1 MLNGTKAVLS
11 GIRRTQLLHQHPA
24 AVPVWPCP
32 HVLLLHALGLNEAP
46 ACPSL
51 QLPAHSRRRTRRPL
65 NTLRSTT
72 RSCRTSM
79 LTTKTPPFHR
89 QTDGRT
95 EVEETAAVIPF
106 VSSQPKGHG
115 SKLNNTS
122 MPASV
127 TGRPSLEDNTRRN
140 SSVQSRPTLPLLS
153 GARPS
158 KSTPLGRQDTV
169 VAGSGTDETLPNI
182 PVFFARC
189 LPQRLATHLFST
201 SAGVKPDKAFM
212 EHRRLGTRFARV
224 HNIWGLVVGFV
235 IPGLYYGFNLG
246 YKYGVGSMMAAHVI
260 ASTLVVLLSA
270 MFVDLGTVYTFTSGC
285 AAYSY
290 AAFGGVA
297 ATIVGYAYLIEFLMA
312 TSSNNTFI
320 AILCSMLFGTA
331 DSFEPVYWAV
341 IVVFCVVLN
350 TRPQLYM
357 TVNAISTAFACVYL
371 VCLLC
376 IGASRLDY
384 SRVFHTVMADGSV
397 STAIFPYGIYGVF
410 NAIPFALYLY
420 IGFEVIPVA
429 AEETLAIETSMP
441 YSMWSST
448 GTLVTLGTLVVIITA
463 GMPPGVQALS
473 ASELPFVDSMSVI
486 FGITPGSTA
495 QKVLIASMIPGIAVP
510 MLNNFFGCSRYVYG
524 LARGGYLPTFLA
536 ITSKGNSTGHNRAP
550 VIALVVV
557 GCLVM
562 LASGNMQRMPRPAKS
577 AFGIPGA
584 VLVMIITGGSFGM
597 LMYLQKL
604 WQNLGIAVAIFVACV
619 IPYYIIVIKRNLI
632 ETPESL
638 FVRRRI
644 KEHLSDVVN
653 SITASAAK
661 TSPKLERSI
670 SVHVSS
676 GHRSNSK
683 SGDEMSIHITPQ
695 GCYQPIKPA

>member
-1 MLNGTKAVLS
+1 MSGMLCNHS
-11 GIRRTQLLHQHPA
+11 PA
-24 AVPVWPCP
+24 TPWP
-32 HVLLLHALGLNEAP
+32 
-46 ACPSL
+46 PSIIL
-51 QLPAHSRRRTRRPL
+51 RPL
-65 NTLRSTT
+65 LGHSIDHL
-72 RSCRTSM
+72 SII
-79 LTTKTPPFHR
+79 LQPP
-89 QTDGRT
+89 
-95 EVEETAAVIPF
+95 
-106 VSSQPKGHG
+106 
-115 SKLNNTS
+115 
-122 MPASV
+122 
-127 TGRPSLEDNTRRN
+127 
-140 SSVQSRPTLPLLS
+140 LS
-153 GARPS
+153 H
-158 KSTPLGRQDTV
+158 
-169 VAGSGTDETLPNI
+169 
-182 PVFFARC
+182 PV
-189 LPQRLATHLFST
+189 
-201 SAGVKPDKAFM
+201 
-212 EHRRLGTRFARV
+212 
-224 HNIWGLVVGFV
+224 
-235 IPGLYYGFNLG
+235 
-246 YKYGVGSMMAAHVI
+246 
-260 ASTLVVLLSA
+260 
-270 MFVDLGTVYTFTSGC
+270 
-285 AAYSY
+285 
-290 AAFGGVA
+290 GGVA

-562 LASGNMQRMPRPAKS
+562 VLCYGMTSPFSMLDLYLLNASTMFALAAYFADSVVYIKVPRQAKS
-577 AFGIPGA
+577 PFGIPGA
-584 VLVMIITGGSFGM
+584 VLVIIITGGSFGM

-638 FVRRRI
+638 
-644 KEHLSDVVN
+644 
-653 SITASAAK
+653 
-661 TSPKLERSI
+661 
-670 SVHVSS
+670 
-676 GHRSNSK
+676 
-683 SGDEMSIHITPQ
+683 
-695 GCYQPIKPA
+695 